1 MLTHTAWRDAEN
13 PPPNV
18 QFSVIHTRH
27 HSAPVRSVAYS
38 SDDTFFGIASGSD
51 VHVYE
56 SASNRSIS
64 RLFVSRTNP
73 ISTTDPPNI
82 RSVTFAALPDQ
93 YHLYNDTS
101 DRFSAIHIEGNGPNN
116 DDDRDFHRDLPTR
129 CTFSNQG
136 LLSAGTDGKVLLWN
150 VRDARPLATLLQVE
164 APISS
169 IAISDSM
176 NLFVSG
182 ATDGRIHIR
191 SVRCGTSR
199 GPSVEVPGG
208 AGSIAVA
215 FSPTGTIV
223 ASGDCQGIAAAW
235 DVESG
240 RRMWTNNVNSPRR
253 PRDSQSALS
262 ATVFSPD
269 GRLLLTGAHN
279 GSVSLYDLANC
290 EEPIIRTFAV
300 HPSPVHAIAFA
311 PNGRWFIS
319 ACADGAV
326 RLWDPRFT
334 SRVVETYFD
343 SQRAPLLTVAHAS
356 LSKSF
361 CAGDA
366 DGTAHVCTYL

>member
-1 MLTHTAWRDAEN
+1 MLTHSAWRDAEN

-18 QFSVIHTRH
+18 QFSVIHTRQ
-27 HSAPVRSVAYS
+27 HSASVRSVAYS
-38 SDDTFFGIASGSD
+38 SDDTLFGIASGPD

-56 SASNRSIS
+56 SASSRSIS
-64 RLFVSRTNP
+64 RLFVRRTNQ
-73 ISTTDPPNI
+73 ISTTDPFNVRCI
-82 RSVTFAALPDQ
+82 TFATLPDQ
-93 YHLYNDTS
+93 YHLYSDTS
-101 DRFSAIHIEGNGPNN
+101 DSFSATHIEGNGPNN
-116 DDDRDFHRDLPTR
+116 DDDRDFHMDLPTR

-164 APISS
+164 VPITS
-169 IAISDSM
+169 IAISNSM

-191 SVRCGTSR
+191 SVRCGASR

-208 AGSIAVA
+208 AGSITVA

-240 RRMWTNNVNSPRR
+240 RCMWTNNLNSPRR
-253 PRDSQSALS
+253 PRDSQPALS
-262 ATVFSPD
+262 ASVFSPD
-269 GRLLLTGAHN
+269 GRLLLTGAHD
-279 GSVSLYDLANC
+279 GSVNLYDLANC

-300 HPSPVHAIAFA
+300 HPNSVHAIAFA

-319 ACADGAV
+319 ACADGVV

-343 SQRAPLLTVAHAS
+343 SHRAPLLTVAHAS
-356 LSKSF
+356 RSKTF
-361 CAGDA
+361 CAGDS
-366 DGTAHVCTYL
+366 DGTAHVCTYI